1 MYLGFW
7 GVVLLYCNIGVKSMN
22 KQSIKKISGK
32 SVEDYTH
39 FLFDGCHKFYLLKSG
54 ILTENLKNSG
64 WEQSDVYPIDVLPD
78 MYSGSCPLRFINE
91 AETFKT
97 IVPQFQNIIT
107 FKNFGYRNYRIN
119 FNKIKDFI
127 KVW

>member
-1 MYLGFW
+1 
-7 GVVLLYCNIGVKSMN
+7 MN
-22 KQSIKKISGK
+22 KKNIKTISGK
-32 SVEDYTH
+32 NVESYTH

-78 MYSGSCPLRFINE
+78 MYSKSCPLRFINE

-107 FKNFGYRNYRIN
+107 FKNFGYRKYRIN
-119 FNKIKDFI
+119 FNKTKDFI